1 MALLDVFARYDDG
14 AVVTVRPFVLDSGGE
29 TLRWIVEIDGEDT
42 SDVDARVESSPERPG
57 VMVMALVRRDEELEI
72 ESWSTE
78 RYPHGPAAV
87 IRTLGDLRRRSG
99 T

>member
-14 AVVTVRPFVLDSGGE
+14 AVVTVSPYVLDSGE
-29 TLRWIVEIDGEDT
+29 TLRWIVEIDGENT
-42 SDVDARVESSPERPG
+42 SDVDARVESHPERSD
-57 VMVMALVRRDEELEI
+57 VMVMTLVHGDEELEI
-72 ESWSTE
+72 ESWSTK